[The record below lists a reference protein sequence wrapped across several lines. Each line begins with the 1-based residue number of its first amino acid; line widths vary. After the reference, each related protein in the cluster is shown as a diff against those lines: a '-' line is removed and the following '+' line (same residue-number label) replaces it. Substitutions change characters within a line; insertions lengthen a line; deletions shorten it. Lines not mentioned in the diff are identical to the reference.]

1 MVTKPGTKVL
11 LQGENMNGPTAKK
24 IKVVIADQQPVFRKG
39 LEFYLSEAPDIE
51 IASEVSSEADL
62 VNAVVTQ
69 SPDVVLLDISLTAG
83 GMEMARIVKQQ
94 MPSVAVIVISPAP
107 NDEGLFTAIKARAA
121 GYVSRN
127 IAADELITIIR
138 RSAAG
143 EYPLNDNFLSQP
155 KVAAQVL
162 EQFQDFS
169 WGKGVESFVSPLT
182 PRETEILNYMAKG
195 YLNKQ
200 IAHILDISE
209 QTIKNHV
216 TSILRKLDANART
229 QAVITAV
236 RRGIISLS

>member
-1 MVTKPGTKVL
+1 MTENSQAI
-11 LQGENMNGPTAKK
+11 QGK
-24 IKVVIADQQPVFRKG
+24 IRVVIADQQPMFRKG
-39 LEFYLSEAPDIE
+39 LEYFLNEAPE
-51 IASEVSSEADL
+51 IIIIAEVSTEGDL

-69 SPDVVLLDISLTAG
+69 LPDVVLLDISLASD
-83 GMEMARIVKQQ
+83 GMELARMVKQHV
-94 MPSVAVIVISPAP
+94 PSVAVIIISPDP
-107 NDEGLFTAIKARAA
+107 NDAGLFIAIKARAA
-121 GYVSRN
+121 GYISRN
-127 IAADELITIIR
+127 IASVELINIIR
-138 RSAAG
+138 RAAKG
-143 EYPLNDNFLSQP
+143 EYPLNDTFLSQP

-182 PRETEILNYMAKG
+182 PREAEILSYMAKG

-200 IAHILDISE
+200 IASSLDISE

>member
-1 MVTKPGTKVL
+1 MTDAG
-11 LQGENMNGPTAKK
+11 K
-24 IKVVIADQQPVFRKG
+24 IKVIIADQQPLFRKG
-39 LEFYLSEAPDIE
+39 IEFFLKQADDVEICAEA
-51 IASEVSSEADL
+51 STEADL
-62 VNAVVTQ
+62 VTAVVRDT
-69 SPDVVLLDISLTAG
+69 PDVVLLDISLASD
-83 GMEMARIVKQQ
+83 GMELAKVVKQHV
-94 MPSVAVIVISPAP
+94 PSVAVIVISPSP
-107 NDEGLFTAIKARAA
+107 NDEGLFMAIKARAA

-127 IAADELITIIR
+127 IAAGELLSIIR
-138 RSAAG
+138 RSSKG
-143 EYPLNDNFLSQP
+143 EYPLNDSFLSQP

-169 WGKGVESFVSPLT
+169 WGNGVESFVSPLT

-200 IAHILDISE
+200 IANMLDISE

>member
-1 MVTKPGTKVL
+1 LTENNQAI
-11 LQGENMNGPTAKK
+11 QGK
-24 IKVVIADQQPVFRKG
+24 IRVVIADQQPMFRKG
-39 LEFYLSEAPDIE
+39 LEYFLNEAPE
-51 IASEVSSEADL
+51 IIIIAEVSTEGDL

-69 SPDVVLLDISLTAG
+69 LPDVVLLDISLASD
-83 GMEMARIVKQQ
+83 GMELARMVKQHV
-94 MPSVAVIVISPAP
+94 PSVAVIIISPDP
-107 NDEGLFTAIKARAA
+107 NDAGLFNAIKARAA
-121 GYVSRN
+121 GYISRN
-127 IAADELITIIR
+127 IASVELINIIR
-138 RSAAG
+138 RAAKG
-143 EYPLNDNFLSQP
+143 EYPLNDTFLSQP

-182 PRETEILNYMAKG
+182 PRETEILSYMAKG

-200 IAHILDISE
+200 IASSLDISE

>member
-1 MVTKPGTKVL
+1 MTDAG
-11 LQGENMNGPTAKK
+11 K
-24 IKVVIADQQPVFRKG
+24 IKVIIADQQPLFRKG
-39 LEFYLSEAPDIE
+39 IEFFLKQADDVEICAEA
-51 IASEVSSEADL
+51 STEADL
-62 VNAVVTQ
+62 VTAVVRDT
-69 SPDVVLLDISLTAG
+69 PDVVLLDISLASD
-83 GMEMARIVKQQ
+83 GMELAKVVKQHV
-94 MPSVAVIVISPAP
+94 PSVAVIVISPSP
-107 NDEGLFTAIKARAA
+107 NDEGLFMAIKARAA

-127 IAADELITIIR
+127 IASDELISIIR
-138 RSAAG
+138 RSSKG
-143 EYPLNDNFLSQP
+143 EYPLNDTFLSQP
-155 KVAAQVL
+155 KVAAQVM

-169 WGKGVESFVSPLT
+169 WGKGVESFISPLT

-200 IAHILDISE
+200 IANMLDISE

>member
-1 MVTKPGTKVL
+1 MELP
-11 LQGENMNGPTAKK
+11 AKK
-24 IKVVIADQQPVFRKG
+24 IKVIVADQQPLFRKG
-39 LEFYLSEAPDIE
+39 VEYFLSQAPDVVICAE
-51 IASEVSSEADL
+51 ASSEPDL
-62 VNAVVTQ
+62 VTSVVNEV
-69 SPDVVLLDISLTAG
+69 PDVVLLDISLASD
-83 GMEMARIVKQQ
+83 GMELARVVKQLV
-94 MPSVAVIVISPAP
+94 PSVAVIVISPAP
-107 NDEGLFTAIKARAA
+107 NDEGLFMAIKARAA

-127 IAADELITIIR
+127 IAADDLIKIIR

-143 EYPLNDNFLSQP
+143 EYPLNDTFLNQP

-200 IAHILDISE
+200 IASNLDISE

>member
-1 MVTKPGTKVL
+1 MTENSQAI
-11 LQGENMNGPTAKK
+11 QGK
-24 IKVVIADQQPVFRKG
+24 IRVVIADQQPMFRKG
-39 LEFYLSEAPDIE
+39 LEYFLSEAQE
-51 IASEVSSEADL
+51 IIIIAEVSTEGDL

-69 SPDVVLLDISLTAG
+69 IPDVVLLDISLASD
-83 GMEMARIVKQQ
+83 GMDLARVVKQHV
-94 MPSVAVIVISPAP
+94 PSVAVIIISPDP
-107 NDEGLFTAIKARAA
+107 NDAGLFNAIKARAA

-127 IAADELITIIR
+127 IASEELINIIR
-138 RSAAG
+138 RAAKG
-143 EYPLNDNFLSQP
+143 EYPLNDTFLSQP

-182 PRETEILNYMAKG
+182 PRETEILSYMAKG

-200 IAHILDISE
+200 IASTLDISE

>member
-1 MVTKPGTKVL
+1 L
-11 LQGENMNGPTAKK
+11 AENNRK
-24 IKVVIADQQPVFRKG
+24 IKVVIADQQPMFRKG
-39 LEFYLSEAPDIE
+39 LEYYLSQADDIE
-51 IASEVSSEADL
+51 ISAEVSTEGDL
-62 VNAVVTQ
+62 MAAVVGGI
-69 SPDVVLLDISLTAG
+69 PDVVLLDISLAHGAG
-83 GMEMARIVKQQ
+83 TGEGMDLARLVKQHV
-94 MPSVAVIVISPAP
+94 PSVAVIVISPTP
-107 NDEGLFTAIKARAA
+107 NDEGLFMAIKARAA

-127 IAADELITIIR
+127 IASEELLSIIHR
-138 RSAAG
+138 AAKG
-143 EYPLNDNFLSQP
+143 EYPLNDSFVSQP

-195 YLNKQ
+195 FLNKQ
-200 IAHILDISE
+200 IASQLDISE

-216 TSILRKLDANART
+216 TSILRTLDANART

>member
-1 MVTKPGTKVL
+1 LTENSQAI
-11 LQGENMNGPTAKK
+11 QGK
-24 IKVVIADQQPVFRKG
+24 IRVVIADQQPMFRKG
-39 LEFYLSEAPDIE
+39 LEYFLSEAKE
-51 IASEVSSEADL
+51 IIIIAEVSTEGDL

-69 SPDVVLLDISLTAG
+69 IPDVVLLDISLASD
-83 GMEMARIVKQQ
+83 GMDLARVVKQHV
-94 MPSVAVIVISPAP
+94 PSVAVIIVSPDP
-107 NDEGLFTAIKARAA
+107 NDAGLFNAIKARAA

-127 IAADELITIIR
+127 IASEELINIIR
-138 RSAAG
+138 RAAKG
-143 EYPLNDNFLSQP
+143 EYPLNDTFLSQP

-182 PRETEILNYMAKG
+182 PRETEILSYMAKG

-200 IAHILDISE
+200 IANSLDISE

>member
-1 MVTKPGTKVL
+1 MT
-11 LQGENMNGPTAKK
+11 ENNQTAQRK
-24 IKVVIADQQPVFRKG
+24 IKVVIADQQPMFRKG
-39 LEFYLSEAPDIE
+39 LEYFLSQADDIVITTEASTE
-51 IASEVSSEADL
+51 GDL
-62 VNAVVTQ
+62 VNAVVTEI
-69 SPDVVLLDISLTAG
+69 PDVVLLDISLASD
-83 GMEMARIVKQQ
+83 GMDLARVVKQHV
-94 MPSVAVIVISPAP
+94 PSVAVIVISPSP
-107 NDEGLFTAIKARAA
+107 NDEGLFNAIKAHAA

-127 IAADELITIIR
+127 IASDELINIIR
-138 RSAAG
+138 RAAKG

-200 IAHILDISE
+200 IANMLDISE

>member
-1 MVTKPGTKVL
+1 LTDAG
-11 LQGENMNGPTAKK
+11 K
-24 IKVVIADQQPVFRKG
+24 IKVIIADQQPLFRKG
-39 LEFYLSEAPDIE
+39 IEFFLKQADDVEICAEA
-51 IASEVSSEADL
+51 STEADL
-62 VNAVVTQ
+62 VTAVVRDT
-69 SPDVVLLDISLTAG
+69 PDVVLLDISLASD
-83 GMEMARIVKQQ
+83 GMELAKVVKQHV
-94 MPSVAVIVISPAP
+94 PSVAVIVISPSP
-107 NDEGLFTAIKARAA
+107 NDEGLFMAIKARAA

-127 IAADELITIIR
+127 IAAGELLSIIR
-138 RSAAG
+138 RSSKG
-143 EYPLNDNFLSQP
+143 EYPLNDSFLSQP

-169 WGKGVESFVSPLT
+169 WGNGVESFVSPLT

-200 IAHILDISE
+200 IANMLDISE

>member
-1 MVTKPGTKVL
+1 MTE
-11 LQGENMNGPTAKK
+11 QGK
-24 IKVVIADQQPVFRKG
+24 IKVLIADQQPLFRKG
-39 LEFYLSEAPDIE
+39 IEFFLKEADDIE
-51 IASEVSSEADL
+51 ICAEVSSEADL
-62 VNAVVTQ
+62 VTAVMNET
-69 SPDVVLLDISLTAG
+69 PDVVLLDISLASD
-83 GMEMARIVKQQ
+83 GMELAKVVKQHV
-94 MPSVAVIVISPAP
+94 PSVAVIVISPSP
-107 NDEGLFTAIKARAA
+107 NDEGLFMAIKARAA

-127 IAADELITIIR
+127 ISSEELVSIIR
-138 RSAAG
+138 RSAKG

-169 WGKGVESFVSPLT
+169 WGSGVESFVSPLT

-200 IAHILDISE
+200 IANMLDISE

>member
-1 MVTKPGTKVL
+1 MDR
-11 LQGENMNGPTAKK
+11 PTGKK
-24 IKVVIADQQPVFRKG
+24 IKVVIADQQSMFRKG
-39 LEFYLSEAPDIE
+39 LEFYLSEATDIE
-51 IASEVSSEADL
+51 ITSEVSSEADL

-69 SPDVVLLDISLTAG
+69 SPDVVLMDISLTAG
-83 GMEMARIVKQQ
+83 GMELARIVKQQ
-94 MPSVAVIVISPAP
+94 MPSVAVIVFSPSP
-107 NDEGLFTAIKARAA
+107 NDEGLFMAIKARAA

-127 IAADELITIIR
+127 ISAEELLTTIR

-200 IAHILDISE
+200 IASMLDISE

>member
-1 MVTKPGTKVL
+1 M
-11 LQGENMNGPTAKK
+11 
-24 IKVVIADQQPVFRKG
+24 FRKG
-39 LEFYLSEAPDIE
+39 LEFFLGQADDME
-51 IASEVSSEADL
+51 IIAEVGTEGEL
-62 VNAVVTQ
+62 VAAVVGGI
-69 SPDVVLLDISLTAG
+69 PDVVLLDVSLANGVGTG
-83 GMEMARIVKQQ
+83 EGMDLARLVKQHV
-94 MPSVAVIVISPAP
+94 PSVAVIVISPTP
-107 NDEGLFTAIKARAA
+107 NDEGLFMAIKARAA

-127 IAADELITIIR
+127 IASEELLSIIR
-138 RSAAG
+138 RAARG
-143 EYPLNDNFLSQP
+143 EYPLNDSFLSQP

-195 YLNKQ
+195 FLNKQ
-200 IAHILDISE
+200 IASQLDISE

>member
-1 MVTKPGTKVL
+1 LTDAG
-11 LQGENMNGPTAKK
+11 K
-24 IKVVIADQQPVFRKG
+24 IKVIIADQQPLFRKG
-39 LEFYLSEAPDIE
+39 IEFFLKQANDVEICAEA
-51 IASEVSSEADL
+51 STEADL
-62 VNAVVTQ
+62 VTAVVRDT
-69 SPDVVLLDISLTAG
+69 PDVVLLDISLASD
-83 GMEMARIVKQQ
+83 GMELAKVVKQHV
-94 MPSVAVIVISPAP
+94 PSVAVIVISPSP
-107 NDEGLFTAIKARAA
+107 NDEGLFMAIKARAA

-127 IAADELITIIR
+127 ISSDELMSIIR
-138 RSAAG
+138 RSSKG
-143 EYPLNDNFLSQP
+143 EYPLNDSFLSQP

-169 WGKGVESFVSPLT
+169 WGNGVESFVSPLT

-200 IAHILDISE
+200 IANMLDISE

>member
-1 MVTKPGTKVL
+1 LAETSKI
-11 LQGENMNGPTAKK
+11 ENGQRK
-24 IKVVIADQQPVFRKG
+24 IKVVIADQQPMFRKG
-39 LEFYLSEAPDIE
+39 LEMYLNQAQDID
-51 IASEVSSEADL
+51 ITAEVSSEADL
-62 VNAVVTQ
+62 VTAVLHDI
-69 SPDVVLLDISLTAG
+69 PDVVLMDISLASG
-83 GMEMARIVKQQ
+83 GMELARVVKQHV
-94 MPSVAVIVISPAP
+94 PSVAVIVISPAP
-107 NDEGLFTAIKARAA
+107 NDEGLFNAIKARAA
-121 GYVSRN
+121 GYISRN
-127 IAADELITIIR
+127 ISADELISIIR
-138 RSAAG
+138 RASKG
-143 EYPLNDNFLSQP
+143 EYPLNDSFLSQP

-195 YLNKQ
+195 HLNKQ
-200 IAHILDISE
+200 IANLLDISE

>member
-1 MVTKPGTKVL
+1 MV
-11 LQGENMNGPTAKK
+11 ENNQRK
-24 IKVVIADQQPVFRKG
+24 IKVVIADQQPMFRKG
-39 LEFYLSEAPDIE
+39 LEFFLSQAEDIVIVAESSTEGELVTAVLSEI
-51 IASEVSSEADL
+51 
-62 VNAVVTQ
+62 
-69 SPDVVLLDISLTAG
+69 PDVVLLDSSLTSD
-83 GMEMARIVKQQ
+83 GMDLARVVKQHV
-94 MPSVAVIVISPAP
+94 PSVAVIVISPSP
-107 NDEGLFTAIKARAA
+107 NDEGLFMAIKARAA
-121 GYVSRN
+121 DYISRN
-127 IAADELITIIR
+127 IASDELLNHIR
-138 RSAAG
+138 RAARG
-143 EYPLNDNFLSQP
+143 EYPLNDTFVSQP

-182 PRETEILNYMAKG
+182 PRETEILNHMAKG

-200 IAHILDISE
+200 IAGMLDISE

>member
-1 MVTKPGTKVL
+1 LVEGDR
-11 LQGENMNGPTAKK
+11 K
-24 IKVVIADQQPVFRKG
+24 IKLVIADQQPMFRKG
-39 LEFYLSEAPDIE
+39 LEFFLSQADDVI
-51 IASEVSSEADL
+51 IVSEVSTEGEL
-62 VNAVVTQ
+62 VTAVLKEI
-69 SPDVVLLDISLTAG
+69 PDVVLLDSSLTSE
-83 GMEMARIVKQQ
+83 GMDLARVVKQHV
-94 MPSVAVIVISPAP
+94 PSVAVIVISPSP
-107 NDEGLFTAIKARAA
+107 NDEGLFMAIKARAA
-121 GYVSRN
+121 DYISRN
-127 IAADELITIIR
+127 ISSEELLTHIR
-138 RSAAG
+138 RAAHG
-143 EYPLNDNFLSQP
+143 EYPLNDTFLSQP

-182 PRETEILNYMAKG
+182 PRETEILNHMAKG

-200 IAHILDISE
+200 IAGMLDISE

>member
-1 MVTKPGTKVL
+1 MVMPDR
-11 LQGENMNGPTAKK
+11 K
-24 IKVVIADQQPVFRKG
+24 IKVVIADQQPLFRQG
-39 LEFYLSEAPDIE
+39 VHYSLSQVPDIQIVAE
-51 IASEVSSEADL
+51 AGTEADL
-62 VNAVVTQ
+62 VTSVVNET
-69 SPDVVLLDISLTAG
+69 PDVVLLDINLAG
-83 GMEMARIVKQQ
+83 DGMELARTVKQHVS
-94 MPSVAVIVISPAP
+94 SVAIIIISPSP
-107 NDEGLFTAIKARAA
+107 DDEGLFQAIKARAA

-127 IAADELITIIR
+127 IAVEDLIAIVCR
-138 RSAAG
+138 AASG

-155 KVAAQVL
+155 KVAARVL

-169 WGKGVESFVSPLT
+169 WGKGIETFVSPLT

-200 IAHILDISE
+200 IASLLDISE

>member
-1 MVTKPGTKVL
+1 LTDAG
-11 LQGENMNGPTAKK
+11 K
-24 IKVVIADQQPVFRKG
+24 IKVIIADQQPLFRKG
-39 LEFYLSEAPDIE
+39 IEFFLKQAEDVEICAEA
-51 IASEVSSEADL
+51 STEADL
-62 VNAVVTQ
+62 VTAVVKDT
-69 SPDVVLLDISLTAG
+69 PDVVLLDVSLASD
-83 GMEMARIVKQQ
+83 GMELAKVVKQHV
-94 MPSVAVIVISPAP
+94 PSVAVIVISPSP
-107 NDEGLFTAIKARAA
+107 NDEGLFMAIKARAA

-127 IAADELITIIR
+127 IAADELLSIIR
-138 RSAAG
+138 RSSKG
-143 EYPLNDNFLSQP
+143 EYPLNDTFVSQP

-182 PRETEILNYMAKG
+182 PRETEILNHMAKG

-200 IAHILDISE
+200 IANMLDISE

-236 RRGIISLS
+236 RRGIISLT

>member
-1 MVTKPGTKVL
+1 MTDSG
-11 LQGENMNGPTAKK
+11 K
-24 IKVVIADQQPVFRKG
+24 IKVIIADQQPLFRKG
-39 LEFYLSEAPDIE
+39 IEFFLKQAEDVDIC
-51 IASEVSSEADL
+51 AEVSTEADL
-62 VNAVVTQ
+62 VTAVVKDT
-69 SPDVVLLDISLTAG
+69 PDVVLLDISLASD
-83 GMEMARIVKQQ
+83 GMELAKVVKQHV
-94 MPSVAVIVISPAP
+94 PSVAVIVISPSP
-107 NDEGLFTAIKARAA
+107 NDEGLFMAIKARAA

-127 IAADELITIIR
+127 IAADELLSIVR
-138 RSAAG
+138 RSSKG
-143 EYPLNDNFLSQP
+143 EYPLNDSFLSQP

-169 WGKGVESFVSPLT
+169 WGSGVESFVSPLT

-200 IAHILDISE
+200 IANMLDISE